1 MQKHFANITGV
12 PMSKSSQQA
21 TSKQA
26 KIAHNKQTLSTSKNS
41 SQQAKIANEQNKQEK
56 SKKLTEVSAQKQRLT
71 GVSDRLTGVS
81 AKSDS
86 KEHQRLTAKKERHRV
101 TKSAK
106 NSQRAKRATPT
117 AKIMAQMRIV
127 TKQHKI

>member
-1 MQKHFANITGV
+1 MIYDLGNAKTLCQHHRSANE
-12 PMSKSSQQA
+12 Q
-21 TSKQA
+21 
-26 KIAHNKQTLSTSKNS
+26 IAHNKQKLPTSK
-41 SQQAKIANEQNKQEK
+41 INKQRAK
-56 SKKLTEVSAQKQRLT
+56 RLT
-71 GVSDRLTGVS
+71 GVSDRLTGVL

-86 KEHQRLTAKKERHRV
+86 KEHQRLTSKKERHRA